1 MKRIRLASL
10 LTAVLLLTGCGAA
23 PSSSSTASPADTQPA
38 ETTAAA
44 PAAEETLTVTFL
56 KCGKADAMLLQTDTH
71 AVVIDCGEKSDGSK
85 MVDLLNAQGVKTIDC
100 MILTH
105 YDQDHIGG
113 AAKVVKKFDVQEIIA
128 SDYEE
133 DSSEYEKLT
142 AAMADKDLTFTIPE
156 DPLTFTVGDL
166 LLEVCPHE
174 NTDYADG
181 FDNNCSIVTKVTH
194 GSNVL
199 LFTGD
204 AMQERLEEIM
214 DIGTCDL
221 LKVPYH
227 GRSLDNLGTFLDA
240 VKPTYAVIST
250 SQDELASSTLEAL
263 SSRKIVTY
271 ATCLHGTVTAV
282 SDGKSL
288 TVTAAGPDT

>member
-1 MKRIRLASL
+1 MKRIRLASI

-56 KCGKADAMLLQTDTH
+56 KCGKADAMLLKTDTH

-85 MVDLLNAQGVKTIDC
+85 MVDLLNAQGVETIDC

-133 DSSEYEKLT
+133 VSSEYEKLT
-142 AAMADKDLTFTIPE
+142 AAMADKDLTFTIP
-156 DPLTFTVGDL
+156 DL
-166 LLEVCPHE
+166 LLEVYPHE
-174 NTDYADG
+174 NAEYADG
-181 FDNNCSIVTKVTH
+181 FDNNCSLVTKVTH

-227 GRSLDNLGTFLDA
+227 GRSIDNLGTFLDA

-288 TVTAAGPDT
+288 TVSAAGLDT